1 MAVSRVNHTREDP
14 APPPRRGRRVLTGW
28 TLSLLLVSGAGCL
41 ALQRMEMARG
51 GAEETTVRQEAR
63 SGLPSGERLHTLS
76 VGFHGLLADWYW
88 IRTLYYVGS
97 RWEEAGGAPPA
108 MPLLQP
114 LLEITISLDPR
125 RLSAY
130 RFGAFFLGGTDG
142 AWAERVVRQGIEA
155 NPAAWPLYQDL
166 AFLCWRQGRYREA
179 AEAYQSAAR
188 LPGAPAWLDP
198 MGAVMLARGG
208 EPEVARQILEQSCQ
222 TSRDRF
228 VREVCQ
234 YQLSLLRQSD
244 SAAPSPPKGV
254 PRGID

>member
-1 MAVSRVNHTREDP
+1 
-14 APPPRRGRRVLTGW
+14 
-28 TLSLLLVSGAGCL
+28 
-41 ALQRMEMARG
+41 
-51 GAEETTVRQEAR
+51 
-63 SGLPSGERLHTLS
+63 
-76 VGFHGLLADWYW
+76 
-88 IRTLYYVGS
+88 
-97 RWEEAGGAPPA
+97 

-130 RFGAFFLGGTDG
+130 RFGAFFLGGTDQ

-208 EPEVARQILEQSCQ
+208 APEVARQILEQSCQ

-234 YQLSLLRQSD
+234 YQLSLLRQGD
-244 SAAPSPPKGV
+244 SAAPPPSKGAR
-254 PRGID
+254 RGID